1 MNDKRRNTENF
12 LPKQCFIISLS
23 CKFVD
28 GSYFL
33 PGIMFKLTV
42 TLDMNDKNHAYWQKI
57 FLNFCNA
64 DRKDLFFRG
73 SDNDSKI
80 VLNVC
85 QMVPNHSIGYKWLMN
100 GPWGLQID
108 SSNIP
113 KWSEIHTKWS
123 HITPKWYWKTNNW

>member
-1 MNDKRRNTENF
+1 MVIRLNDKRRNTENF

-42 TLDMNDKNHAYWQKI
+42 TLNMNVENHAYWQKI

-64 DRKDLFFRG
+64 DRKDIFIRG
-73 SDNDSKI
+73 S
-80 VLNVC
+80 
-85 QMVPNHSIGYKWLMN
+85 G
-100 GPWGLQID
+100 
-108 SSNIP
+108 
-113 KWSEIHTKWS
+113 
-123 HITPKWYWKTNNW
+123 NNYQA